1 MLAAEVHGEALR
13 LKDWKKHCL
22 PRYAHCTLNI
32 KITLSN
38 ITQLVRGTGSL
49 VRLGARSPGWEAV
62 ATDFLELLVALAGRG
77 HGEVEGAVVGGLA
90 AVVALLRPSALREG
104 SRFHHFHVYSTSGDN
119 QTSHLCI
126 IITLI

>member
-1 MLAAEVHGEALR
+1 MCKVNTS
-13 LKDWKKHCL
+13 K
-22 PRYAHCTLNI
+22 YI
-32 KITLSN
+32 KN
-38 ITQLVRGTGSL
+38 QLVRGTGSL

-104 SRFHHFHVYSTSGDN
+104 SRFHYFQMYSTIGAI
-119 QTSHLCI
+119 TASHLCI
-126 IITLI
+126 KI